1 MAKLYFKYGAMN
13 AGKSMQLIAFAHSL
27 ETQNIP
33 YKVYKSAVDTR
44 EGKPVIYSRPLGEIP
59 CELVGKEDNK
69 IWPKDAVQA
78 SNKPKWI
85 LVDEAQFL
93 TKEQVERL
101 AILADQYDINVMCYG
116 LRSDFKT
123 HLFEGSKRLFELA
136 DSISEIKG
144 ICKCGRKSIVNA
156 RTDKNGNILTAG
168 PTVMVGMED
177 IYTTMCRKCYFEN
190 IKKE

>member
-27 ETQNIP
+27 ESQGIS

-59 CELVGKEDNK
+59 CELIGKDDNV
-69 IWPKDAVQA
+69 IINPAHSTNPPQ
-78 SNKPKWI
+78 WI
-85 LVDEAQFL
+85 LIDEAQFL

-101 AILADQYDINVMCYG
+101 AFIVDQHDINVMCYG

-156 RTDKNGNILTAG
+156 RTDKNGNILTTG

-190 IKKE
+190 SK

>member
-1 MAKLYFKYGAMN
+1 MN

-27 ETQNIP
+27 KTQGFQ
-33 YKVYKSAVDTR
+33 YLVFKSATDTR
-44 EGKPVIYSRPLGEIP
+44 EGSAVIHSRPLGDIP
-59 CELVGKEDNK
+59 CRLIEKEDNV
-69 IWPKDAVQA
+69 IINPSHM
-78 SNKPKWI
+78 SNPPQWI

-101 AILADQYDINVMCYG
+101 AFLVDQYDINVMCYG

-156 RTDKNGNILTAG
+156 RTNKNGEILVVG

-177 IYTTMCRKCYFEN
+177 IYTTMCRKCYFEK
-190 IKKE
+190 IKE